1 MTDNQLFKIL
11 RTIVGFWYGISQYHF
26 LSAALILA
34 LIMLSGQLFTLT
46 GLYAVLLAAMYAVL
60 YFLEKWFRTID

>member
-11 RTIVGFWYGISQYHF
+11 RAIVGFWYGISKYRF